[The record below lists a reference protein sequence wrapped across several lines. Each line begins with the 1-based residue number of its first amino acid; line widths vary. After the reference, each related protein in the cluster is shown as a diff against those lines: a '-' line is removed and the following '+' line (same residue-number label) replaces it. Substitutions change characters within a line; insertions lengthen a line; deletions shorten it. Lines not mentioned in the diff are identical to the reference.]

1 MTTPVAVIDT
11 NVVVSG
17 LLTGEP
23 TAATRRI
30 LDAMLA
36 GRFTF
41 LLSVE
46 LLAEYREVLL
56 RPRIQKRHGLAE
68 RDIDVILEVLVANAV
83 IREPAVGD
91 QESPDPGDANLWA
104 LVSSDPRAVLV
115 TGDLALVKQ
124 PASGVRVMSPAEFAE
139 HADL

>member
-1 MTTPVAVIDT
+1 VNAPVAVIDT

-36 GRFTF
+36 GRFTY
-41 LLSVE
+41 LLSVV
-46 LLAEYREVLL
+46 LLSEYRDVLL
-56 RPRIQKRHGLAE
+56 RPRIRKRHGLE
-68 RDIDVILEVLVANAV
+68 NPDVDVILEVLAANAV

-91 QESPDPGDANLWA
+91 QEFPDPGDAHLWV
-104 LVSSDPRAVLV
+104 LVSSDSRAVLV
-115 TGDLALVKQ
+115 TGDLALVNH